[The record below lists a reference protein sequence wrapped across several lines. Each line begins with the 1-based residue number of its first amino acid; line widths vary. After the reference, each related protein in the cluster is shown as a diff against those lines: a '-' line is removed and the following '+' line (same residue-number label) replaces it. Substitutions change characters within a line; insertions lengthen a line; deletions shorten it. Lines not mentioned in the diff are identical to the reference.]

1 METSVRLLE
10 RLRTAPDEAAW
21 RRLDDIYRP
30 LIQRWLLRDPA
41 LRDEAEDIVQNVMH
55 VLVQELPCFQ
65 RQRDGSFRRWLRTIT
80 VHRVLA
86 HHRARQHRPKA
97 IGGPLDE
104 CPLAQLND
112 HQERTQRPVGSRTR
126 PPRPPP
132 FAGAG

>member
-1 METSVRLLE
+1 METSVSLLE

-21 RRLDDIYRP
+21 QRLDDIYRP
-30 LIQRWLLRDPA
+30 LIQRWLLRDPK

-55 VLVQELPCFQ
+55 VLVRELPGFQ

-86 HHRARQHRPKA
+86 HHRARQQRPKA

-104 CPLAQLND
+104 CPLAQLSD
-112 HQERTQRPVGSRTR
+112 
-126 PPRPPP
+126 PRSELSVLWD
-132 FAGAG
+132 